1 MISAWLPGKFAP
13 KPASDAERLWTTFCP
28 PGWEV
33 FPFFGWLSPGLL
45 LEYFLFRGHLI
56 AGALGLLL
64 WTPLLWLVLVGM
76 HQEGRLRIWLSA
88 PIFLGVH
95 VAAALGF
102 AGATL

>member
-1 MISAWLPGKFAP
+1 MLSVWLPGKFTP
-13 KPASDAERLWTTFCP
+13 NPASDAERLWTTFCR

-45 LEYFLFRGHLI
+45 LEYFLFRGRPI
-56 AGALGLLL
+56 TGALRLLL
-64 WTPLLWLVLVGM
+64 WMPFLWLVLVGI
-76 HQEGRLRIWLSA
+76 HQEGRVRIWLSA

-95 VAAALGF
+95 LAAALWF